1 MTSDVQSAAHRR
13 SSDAI
18 STHACPQ
25 PQSDVI
31 RCNRRSSDAISTHA
45 CPQPQVD
52 AGGLDL
58 VREVSQRL
66 VKLLLRARHQRSS
79 EIIIS

>member
-1 MTSDVQSAAHRR
+1 MTSDVQSAAH
-13 SSDAI
+13 
-18 STHACPQ
+18 
-25 PQSDVI
+25 
-31 RCNRRSSDAISTHA
+31 RRSSDAISTHA